1 MFATLCSFSRGPL
14 KSHNVNYNRWTYSIL
29 DGNVF
34 AKLSLQC
41 DG

>member
-14 KSHNVNYNRWTYSIL
+14 KSHNVNYNRWTYSI
-29 DGNVF
+29 NVF